1 MFFKILLE
9 TRMRKDEA
17 ASLKW
22 YDINFKEKRIIIDDR
37 LNFQAE
43 NEELFWKHKNIQIG
57 VQN

>member
-1 MFFKILLE
+1 
-9 TRMRKDEA
+9 MRKDEA

-43 NEELFWKHKNIQIG
+43 NEELFGNTKTFRSACRIE
-57 VQN
+57 